1 MRHLPQPLPEV
12 FLTSF
17 SFHLGELYWTSITG
31 NKNGTRKCETDLR
44 WEDGTHGGDSSLL
57 YNAAYPAYTR
67 HSHLGNCPEGLRHEE
82 APDTLNSPNAQS
94 VLYPKEVPSQRAEE
108 QRGNVLRGTSLLET
122 DEGTCSRWAV
132 FPSPPIQSLVLSPQ
146 PRHSLSWPHLIP
158 LLCSC
163 ISLPT
168 VPRNL

>member
-1 MRHLPQPLPEV
+1 MYSVRHLPQPLPEV

-82 APDTLNSPNAQS
+82 APDTLSIVPMPSLCFIQRRSPAKGLKNSEAMYCEGPHCWKQMRG
-94 VLYPKEVPSQRAEE
+94 PVPD
-108 QRGNVLRGTSLLET
+108 GLCFL
-122 DEGTCSRWAV
+122 
-132 FPSPPIQSLVLSPQ
+132 
-146 PRHSLSWPHLIP
+146 P
-158 LLCSC
+158 LLSNPWC
-163 ISLPT
+163 
-168 VPRNL
+168 